1 MPEADCLDGLL
12 ACPRCDR
19 ALTASAAAWACP
31 ACRVEFPL
39 LDDLPCL
46 FAEPAYALAEWR
58 SRFALQLRELE
69 HDAARAEHALANET
83 RSALTRE
90 RLAGL
95 REACLAQAQQLREL
109 LAPLDVPGSTAAR
122 ETYLALRTR
131 LPPGQGLLSYAA
143 NVHRDWCWG
152 AAENQASRDLVLDAL
167 GGAAH
172 DGRLLVL
179 GAGAGRLAYDLHEQA
194 DPALTLGLD
203 FNPLMLLIAQRVAR
217 GEALELIEFPL
228 APRRLV
234 DQAVRR
240 TLKAPAPARAGFRLL
255 LADALRPPLVAG
267 SLDAVVTPWLVD
279 ILPEQLPLLAAR
291 INGLLRPGGRWITF
305 GSLAFGPEDATARL
319 SFEEV
324 LEAIHGAGFSPP
336 SHRHDTLPYLCSP
349 ASSHGRHELVA
360 TIAADKRSE
369 VKAPPRYAAL
379 PDWLVTGK
387 EPVPLLEAFK
397 LQAASTRIH
406 AFLMS
411 LIDGRR
417 SLEDMA
423 RLMEEQRLMT
433 RAEALPALRG
443 FLTKMYDES
452 RASGG

>member
-1 MPEADCLDGLL
+1 MSDRDCLEGLL
-12 ACPRCDR
+12 GCPRCDR
-19 ALTASAAAWACP
+19 PLTAAAAAWACA

-39 LDDLPCL
+39 LAGLPCL
-46 FAEPAYALAEWR
+46 FAEPAWALAEWR
-58 SRFALQLRELE
+58 ARFAMQLQALE
-69 HDAARAEHALANET
+69 HDARRADRALADDALP
-83 RSALTRE
+83 ALTRR

-95 REACLAQAQQLREL
+95 RDACRQHAQQLRAL
-109 LAPLDVPGSTAAR
+109 LAPLDVAGSGAAR

-131 LPPGQGLLSYAA
+131 LPPGQGLLTYAA

-167 GGAAH
+167 GGAARE
-172 DGRLLVL
+172 GRLLVL
-179 GAGAGRLAYDLHEQA
+179 GAGAGRLAYDLHAHGE
-194 DPALTLGLD
+194 PALTLGLD
-203 FNPLMLLIAQRVAR
+203 FNPLLLLITQRLAR
-217 GEALELIEFPL
+217 GETLELIEFPL
-228 APRRLV
+228 APRRLA
-234 DQAVRR
+234 DQAVHRE
-240 TLKAPAPARAGFRLL
+240 LAAPAPAREGFRLL

-267 SLDAVVTPWLVD
+267 SLDAIVTPWLVD
-279 ILPEQLPLLAAR
+279 ILPEQLPVLAAR
-291 INGLLRPGGRWITF
+291 VNRLLRPGGRWITF
-305 GSLAFGPEDATARL
+305 GSLAFGTGDATARL
-319 SFEEV
+319 SFEEI
-324 LEAIHGAGFSPP
+324 LEAIQGSGFAEP

-360 TIAADKRSE
+360 TISADKLTE
-369 VKAPPRYAAL
+369 VAAPPRYTAL

-387 EPVPLLEAFK
+387 APVPLLESFK

-423 RLMEEQRLMT
+423 RLMEEQKLMT

-443 FLTKMYDES
+443 FLTKMYDEG
-452 RASGG
+452 RASGA